1 MTRRFLAFLLGAA
14 MAVHT
19 VAPAFAAAP
28 AAKAQGA
35 ARAPKGLDA
44 PLGSFDLRDVS
55 VAEAIRLIAEV
66 SGVNIVA
73 TRAVSDRQVSMYLR
87 DATARGVI
95 DTLARVNGLWY
106 RYLEQSRT
114 FILMSAEEFQRDASV
129 FREEDTRTFR
139 LKHHNVVAAANAV
152 RALFGIRV
160 RLSRPVEEQLGE
172 QMKTTELRR
181 ADSGSMAGGRSGTR
195 SGIDGTSGQGG
206 VAGAGT
212 AGGAAAGVAAAAPPV
227 RPEQAVAAATRLAAE
242 GEALSGEELQALRQG
257 IEAPIHVTYNR
268 LHNLLIVRT
277 GDESAMKQVAELV
290 RAIDLPARQVLL
302 EMRIIQVALDEEF
315 RRAFDVDLFGGGSTS
330 GTPGSQAVN
339 PLRPNATSGEKLA
352 AAIGNF
358 DLDREST
365 GIFQFINARVRA
377 RLQLLEEKGK
387 VRTLARPMV
396 LASNNEPARLFIGE
410 EVVLITGATSQTT
423 TAANSPSSTTVTA
436 ETEQRDVGTTL
447 VVHPRINDDRSVT
460 LTIDQEISRRVRGGT
475 TIPLAIG
482 NSEVLDYP
490 IDTVETSNIQVAA
503 LAKDGLTI
511 ALGGLIRAE
520 ASKTRQQVPGFG
532 DIPVIGNLFSRD
544 VETDER
550 TEMVLLVTPHI
561 IDTAEEGDALSRR
574 QMSPLVEHE
583 AARLAPR
590 PDAEAPGSAPAV
602 PAAQAVPVAPQA
614 PAHPVAAPV
623 PASGDPAADVQARYV
638 RLTRHAL
645 LAWRDAATAALDP
658 TIAAREVPRRPLP
671 LWPEAAVRSLPLA
684 AWQDGELF
692 ATLVRVQNE
701 GDTELALDPRRFR
714 GQWRAA
720 TVEHPRLAA
729 RDRSGDAALVVL
741 VSDRPAADILE
752 EERP

>member
-1 MTRRFLAFLLGAA
+1 MSRRFLAFLLCVA
-14 MAVHT
+14 MAVQP
-19 VAPAFAAAP
+19 VAPAFSAVP
-28 AAKAQGA
+28 AAKARAVGG
-35 ARAPKGLDA
+35 APKGLDA
-44 PLGSFDLRDVS
+44 PLGNFDLRDVS

-106 RYLEQSRT
+106 RYLEPSRT

-139 LKHHNVVAAANAV
+139 LKHHNVVAAANAI
-152 RALFGIRV
+152 RALFGLRV

-172 QMKTTELRR
+172 QMKTSELRR
-181 ADSGSMAGGRSGTR
+181 ADSNA
-195 SGIDGTSGQGG
+195 
-206 VAGAGT
+206 T
-212 AGGAAAGVAAAAPPV
+212 AGGTRTGTRGGANASAGQGNESGGGAVGGAGATAAPAV

-242 GEALSGEELQALRQG
+242 GEALSGEEMQALRQG
-257 IEAPIHVTYNR
+257 TEPPIHVTYNR

-277 GDESAMKQVAELV
+277 GDESAMRQVDELV

-302 EMRIIQVALDEEF
+302 EMRIVQVALDEEF
-315 RRAFDVDLFGGGSTS
+315 RRAFDVDLFGGGTTAGS
-330 GTPGSQAVN
+330 PGSQAVN
-339 PLRPNATSGEKLA
+339 PLQPNATTGQKVVA
-352 AAIGNF
+352 ALGNF

-365 GIFQFINARVRA
+365 GIFQFINSRVRA
-377 RLQLLEEKGK
+377 RLQLLEEKGR

-475 TIPLAIG
+475 TIPLAVG

-520 ASKTRQQVPGFG
+520 TSTSRQQVPGFG

-544 VETDER
+544 VNTDER

-561 IDTAEEGDALSRR
+561 IDTAEEGDRLSRR
-574 QMSPLVEHE
+574 QMSPMVEQE
-583 AARLAPR
+583 SVRLSPR
-590 PDAEAPGSAPAV
+590 RDAEAPPQA
-602 PAAQAVPVAPQA
+602 AAQAL
-614 PAHPVAAPV
+614 PV
-623 PASGDPAADVQARYV
+623 PAPARPAAEVVPATGDPAVDAQARYV

-658 TIAAREVPRRPLP
+658 AIAPREVPRRPLP
-671 LWPEAAVRSLPLA
+671 LWPDAAVRTLPLA
-684 AWQDGELF
+684 AWQEGELF
-692 ATLVRVQNE
+692 VSLMRMQNE
-701 GDTELALDPRRFR
+701 GDAELTLDPRRFR

-720 TVEHPRLAA
+720 TVEQPRLAA
-729 RDRSGDAALVVL
+729 RDRGADAALVVL
-741 VSDRPAADILE
+741 VSERPAADVLE
-752 EERP
+752 EIRP

>member
-1 MTRRFLAFLLGAA
+1 MSRRFLAFFLCAV
-14 MAVHT
+14 MAVQP
-19 VAPAFAAAP
+19 VAPAFSAAP
-28 AAKAQGA
+28 AAKARA
-35 ARAPKGLDA
+35 AAGVPKGLDA

-106 RYLEQSRT
+106 RYLEPSRT

-152 RALFGIRV
+152 RALFGLRV

-172 QMKTTELRR
+172 QMKTSELRR
-181 ADSGSMAGGRSGTR
+181 ADSNATGG
-195 SGIDGTSGQGG
+195 
-206 VAGAGT
+206 GARTGMRAAANGT
-212 AGGAAAGVAAAAPPV
+212 AGQGNESGGGAVGAAGAMASPAV

-242 GEALSGEELQALRQG
+242 GEALSAEEMQALRQG
-257 IEAPIHVTYNR
+257 TEPPIHVTYNR

-302 EMRIIQVALDEEF
+302 EMRIVQVALDEEF
-315 RRAFDVDLFGGGSTS
+315 RRAFDVDLFGGGTTA

-339 PLRPNATSGEKLA
+339 PLQPTATSGQKLA
-352 AAIGNF
+352 AALGNF

-365 GIFQFINARVRA
+365 GIFQFINSRVRA

-475 TIPLAIG
+475 TIPLAVG

-520 ASKTRQQVPGFG
+520 TSASRQQVPGFG

-544 VETDER
+544 VNTDER

-561 IDTAEEGDALSRR
+561 IDTAEEGDRLSRR
-574 QMSPLVEHE
+574 QMSPLVEQE
-583 AARLAPR
+583 SARLSPR
-590 PDAEAPGSAPAV
+590 GDAEVPQQALPVPVPARPAAAAV
-602 PAAQAVPVAPQA
+602 PATD
-614 PAHPVAAPV
+614 
-623 PASGDPAADVQARYV
+623 DPAVDAQARYV

-658 TIAAREVPRRPLP
+658 AIAPREVPRRPLP
-671 LWPEAAVRSLPLA
+671 LWPDAAVRTLPLA
-684 AWQDGELF
+684 AWQEGELF
-692 ATLVRVQNE
+692 VTLMRVQNE
-701 GDTELALDPRRFR
+701 GDAELALDPRRFR

-720 TVEHPRLAA
+720 TVEQPRLAA
-729 RDRSGDAALVVL
+729 RDRGADAALVVL
-741 VSDRPAADILE
+741 VSERPAADVLE
-752 EERP
+752 EIRP

>member
-1 MTRRFLAFLLGAA
+1 MSRRFLALFLCVA
-14 MAVHT
+14 MAVQP
-19 VAPAFAAAP
+19 VAPAFSAAP
-28 AAKAQGA
+28 ATKARA
-35 ARAPKGLDA
+35 AAGAPKGLDA

-66 SGVNIVA
+66 SGVIIVA

-106 RYLEQSRT
+106 RYLEPSRT

-139 LKHHNVVAAANAV
+139 LKHHNVVAAANAI
-152 RALFGIRV
+152 RALFGLRV

-172 QMKTTELRR
+172 QMKTSELRR
-181 ADSGSMAGGRSGTR
+181 ADSNA
-195 SGIDGTSGQGG
+195 
-206 VAGAGT
+206 T
-212 AGGAAAGVAAAAPPV
+212 AGGTRTGTRGGANASAGQGNESGGGAVGGAGATAAPAV

-242 GEALSGEELQALRQG
+242 GEALSGEEMQALRQG
-257 IEAPIHVTYNR
+257 TEPPIHVTYNR

-277 GDESAMKQVAELV
+277 GDESAMRQVDELV

-302 EMRIIQVALDEEF
+302 EMRIVQVALDEEF
-315 RRAFDVDLFGGGSTS
+315 RRAFDVDLFGGGTTAGS
-330 GTPGSQAVN
+330 PGSQAVN
-339 PLRPNATSGEKLA
+339 PLQPNATTGQKVVA
-352 AAIGNF
+352 ALGNF

-365 GIFQFINARVRA
+365 GIFQFINSRVRA
-377 RLQLLEEKGK
+377 RLQLLEEKGR

-475 TIPLAIG
+475 TIPLAVG

-520 ASKTRQQVPGFG
+520 TSTSRQQVPGFG

-544 VETDER
+544 VNTDER

-561 IDTAEEGDALSRR
+561 IDTAEEGDRLSRR
-574 QMSPLVEHE
+574 QMSPMVEQE
-583 AARLAPR
+583 SARLSPR
-590 PDAEAPGSAPAV
+590 RDAEAPPQA
-602 PAAQAVPVAPQA
+602 AAQAL
-614 PAHPVAAPV
+614 PV
-623 PASGDPAADVQARYV
+623 PAPARPAAEVVPATGDPAVDAQARYV

-658 TIAAREVPRRPLP
+658 AIAPREVPRRPLP
-671 LWPEAAVRSLPLA
+671 LWPDAAVRTLPLA
-684 AWQDGELF
+684 AWQEGELF
-692 ATLVRVQNE
+692 VTLMRIQNE
-701 GDTELALDPRRFR
+701 GDAELALDPRRFR

-720 TVEHPRLAA
+720 TVEQPRLAA
-729 RDRSGDAALVVL
+729 RDRGADAALVVL
-741 VSDRPAADILE
+741 VSERPAADVLE
-752 EERP
+752 EIRP

>member
-1 MTRRFLAFLLGAA
+1 MSRRFLAFLLCVA
-14 MAVHT
+14 MAVQP
-19 VAPAFAAAP
+19 VAPAFSAVP
-28 AAKAQGA
+28 AAKARAVGG
-35 ARAPKGLDA
+35 APKGLDA
-44 PLGSFDLRDVS
+44 PLGNFDLRDVS

-106 RYLEQSRT
+106 RYLEPSRT

-152 RALFGIRV
+152 RALFGLRV

-172 QMKTTELRR
+172 QMKTSELRR
-181 ADSGSMAGGRSGTR
+181 ADSNATAGGARSGTR
-195 SGIDGTSGQGG
+195 AGIDGTAAQGG
-206 VAGAGT
+206 AGGGAS
-212 AGGAAAGVAAAAPPV
+212 AGAAATQQV

-242 GEALSGEELQALRQG
+242 GEALSGEEMQALRQG
-257 IEAPIHVTYNR
+257 TEPPIHVTYNR

-277 GDESAMKQVAELV
+277 GDESAMRQVDELV

-302 EMRIIQVALDEEF
+302 EMRIVQVALDEEF
-315 RRAFDVDLFGGGSTS
+315 RRAFDVDLFGGGTTAGS
-330 GTPGSQAVN
+330 PGSQAVN
-339 PLRPNATSGEKLA
+339 PLQPNATTGQKVVA
-352 AAIGNF
+352 ALGNF
-358 DLDREST
+358 ALDREST
-365 GIFQFINARVRA
+365 GIFQFINSRVRA
-377 RLQLLEEKGK
+377 RLQLLEEKGR

-475 TIPLAIG
+475 TIPLAVG

-520 ASKTRQQVPGFG
+520 TSTSRQQVPGFG

-544 VETDER
+544 VNTDER

-561 IDTAEEGDALSRR
+561 IDTAEEGDRLSRR
-574 QMSPLVEHE
+574 QMSPMVEQE
-583 AARLAPR
+583 SARLSPR
-590 PDAEAPGSAPAV
+590 RDAEAPPQA
-602 PAAQAVPVAPQA
+602 AAQAL
-614 PAHPVAAPV
+614 PV
-623 PASGDPAADVQARYV
+623 PAPARPAAEVVPATGDPAVDAQARYV

-658 TIAAREVPRRPLP
+658 AIAPREVPRRPLP
-671 LWPEAAVRSLPLA
+671 LWPDASVRTLPLA
-684 AWQDGELF
+684 AWQEGELF
-692 ATLVRVQNE
+692 VTLMRMQNE
-701 GDTELALDPRRFR
+701 GDAELALDPRRFR

-720 TVEHPRLAA
+720 TVEQPRLAA
-729 RDRSGDAALVVL
+729 RDRGADAALVVL
-741 VSDRPAADILE
+741 VSERPAADILE
-752 EERP
+752 ERRP

>member
-1 MTRRFLAFLLGAA
+1 MSRRFLAFLLCVA
-14 MAVHT
+14 MAVQP
-19 VAPAFAAAP
+19 VAPAFSAVP
-28 AAKAQGA
+28 AAKARAVGG
-35 ARAPKGLDA
+35 APKGLDA
-44 PLGSFDLRDVS
+44 PLGNFDLRDVS

-106 RYLEQSRT
+106 RYLEPSRT

-152 RALFGIRV
+152 RALFGLRV

-172 QMKTTELRR
+172 QMKTSELRR
-181 ADSGSMAGGRSGTR
+181 ADSNATAGGARSGTR
-195 SGIDGTSGQGG
+195 AGIDGTAAQGG
-206 VAGAGT
+206 AGGGAS
-212 AGGAAAGVAAAAPPV
+212 AGAAATQQV

-242 GEALSGEELQALRQG
+242 GEALSGEEMQALRQG
-257 IEAPIHVTYNR
+257 TEPPIHVTYNR

-277 GDESAMKQVAELV
+277 GDESAMRQVDELV

-302 EMRIIQVALDEEF
+302 EMRIVQVALDEEF
-315 RRAFDVDLFGGGSTS
+315 RRAFDVDLFGGGTTAGS
-330 GTPGSQAVN
+330 PGSQAVN
-339 PLRPNATSGEKLA
+339 PLQPNATTGQKVVA
-352 AAIGNF
+352 ALGNF
-358 DLDREST
+358 ALDREST
-365 GIFQFINARVRA
+365 GIFQFINSRVRA
-377 RLQLLEEKGK
+377 RLQLLEEKGR

-475 TIPLAIG
+475 TIPLAVG

-520 ASKTRQQVPGFG
+520 TSTSRQQVPGFG

-544 VETDER
+544 VNTDER

-561 IDTAEEGDALSRR
+561 IDTAEEGDRLSRR
-574 QMSPLVEHE
+574 QMSPMVEQE
-583 AARLAPR
+583 SARLSPR
-590 PDAEAPGSAPAV
+590 RDAEAPPQA
-602 PAAQAVPVAPQA
+602 AAQAL
-614 PAHPVAAPV
+614 PV
-623 PASGDPAADVQARYV
+623 PAPARPAAEVVPATGDPAVDAQARYV

-658 TIAAREVPRRPLP
+658 AIAPREVPRRPLP
-671 LWPEAAVRSLPLA
+671 LWPDASVRTLPLA
-684 AWQDGELF
+684 AWQEGELF
-692 ATLVRVQNE
+692 VTLMRMQNE
-701 GDTELALDPRRFR
+701 GDAELVLDPRRFR

-720 TVEHPRLAA
+720 TVEQPRLAA
-729 RDRSGDAALVVL
+729 RDRGADAALVVL
-741 VSDRPAADILE
+741 VSERPAADILE
-752 EERP
+752 ERRP